1 MIRRVLVLGAAGA
14 IGYHALQACLRRGW
28 AVRGLVRGTA
38 ARARIA
44 DLPCET
50 VEGDLRDA
58 AVLARAFE
66 GCDAFVHAA
75 GWYPANPF
83 RTARSAAEAIA
94 SVRPVFEAARLTGA
108 GRGVLVSS
116 AVTMPASEAVSGL
129 LDVGLSGPDHPS
141 GRRSGPADPAGRR
154 PGPYLAAKRAM
165 EREAARAAAQGLG
178 LAIVNPTFC
187 LGERDPKPATRRL
200 VQGLARRRIRAVI
213 EAPVNVVYTGD
224 VGEGVAAA
232 LERGLAGTR
241 YLLAGENTSLPW
253 VLRQI
258 AFELD
263 APPPRLRLPLAAA
276 RAGAAVSDLGALAVG
291 RPAYAGVGL
300 EVLSMARHR
309 DGAGARLALGLPE
322 PLPVIETV
330 RRATRWFR
338 ATATA

>member
-1 MIRRVLVLGAAGA
+1 VIRRVLVLGAAGA
-14 IGYHALQACLRRGW
+14 IGSHALQACLRRGW
-28 AVRGLVRGTA
+28 GVRGLVRGAA
-38 ARARIA
+38 ARSRIA

-58 AVLARAFE
+58 AVLARAFD

-94 SVRPVFEAARLTGA
+94 SVRPVFEAARLAGA

-116 AVTMPASEAVSGL
+116 AVTMPASEAVSEL
-129 LDVGLSGPDHPS
+129 PDVGLSGPAHPS
-141 GRRSGPADPAGRR
+141 GRRR
-154 PGPYLAAKRAM
+154 GPYLAAKLAM
-165 EREAARAAAQGLG
+165 EMEAARAAGQGLG
-178 LAIVNPTFC
+178 LAVVNPTFC

-200 VQGLARRRIRAVI
+200 VRGLARRRIRAVI

-232 LERGLAGTR
+232 LERGLAGRR
-241 YLLAGENTSLPW
+241 YLLAGENTTLPW

-258 AFELD
+258 AFELG

-276 RAGAAVSDLGALAVG
+276 RAGATLSDLGALAAG

-300 EVLSMARHR
+300 EVLSLARHR
-309 DGAGARLALGLPE
+309 DGAGSRLALGLPE

-330 RRATRWFR
+330 RRAIRWFR
-338 ATATA
+338 ATAAV